1 MELAQRGNFTPSS
14 CLKEEEECGGSGG
27 TDTGI
32 ARPNGLPSTRWVPP
46 ARVALSARYWGKR
59 YQEVEK
65 RGTVGARVSTWQRG
79 LLALV
84 SLSKVTFR
92 LSYFGQRLTLGGPL
106 LFSCWGETLAVCLC
120 LVSKLYNENFGLFL

>member
-1 MELAQRGNFTPSS
+1 MELAQRGNFSPSS

-27 TDTGI
+27 RGAGI

-46 ARVALSARYWGKR
+46 ARVALSVRYWGKR
-59 YQEVEK
+59 HQEVGK

-79 LLALV
+79 FVGASLL
-84 SLSKVTFR
+84 SRVTFR

-106 LFSCWGETLAVCLC
+106 LFSCWEVPLSRL
-120 LVSKLYNENFGLFL
+120 KLYNGNFGLFLSVPQS